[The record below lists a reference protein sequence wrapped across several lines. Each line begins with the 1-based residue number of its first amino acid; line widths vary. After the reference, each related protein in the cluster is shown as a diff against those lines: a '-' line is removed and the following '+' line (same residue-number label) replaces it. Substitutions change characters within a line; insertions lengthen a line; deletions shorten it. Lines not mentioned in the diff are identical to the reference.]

1 MSLTEAKKKTLNVL
15 NINYAWSILA
25 LTALFALVDYLTAAP
40 LSSNKNLIYIQ
51 LVMFAVWIF
60 LVILLTAKWLTKQ
73 MKIRKE

>member
-25 LTALFALVDYLTAAP
+25 LTGLFALVDYLTAAP
-40 LSSNKNLIYIQ
+40 LASNKNLIYIQ
-51 LVMFAVWIF
+51 LVMFAAWIF
-60 LVILLTAKWLTKQ
+60 LVIVLTAKWLTKQ